1 MNADE
6 MKTILD
12 GLTPQERVQLVEMAK
27 GEFVTAVIMES
38 GNVQL
43 VGHGNEY
50 APDCDMF
57 SCIVDG
63 DVVASNR
70 ALWENALDES
80 APYVYMKTHGDD
92 FDAISEILSADGYD
106 WRECVARMIARKGKI

>member
-1 MNADE
+1 MNVNE
-6 MKTILD
+6 MKTMLD

-38 GNVQL
+38 GDVQL

-57 SCIVDG
+57 SCIVNG
-63 DVVASNR
+63 DTVASNR
-70 ALWENALDES
+70 AMWENALDES
-80 APYVYMKTHGDD
+80 APYVCMKTHGDD
-92 FDAISEILSADGYD
+92 FDAISEILSAGYD
-106 WRECVARMIARKGKI
+106 WRECVARSVDTQ